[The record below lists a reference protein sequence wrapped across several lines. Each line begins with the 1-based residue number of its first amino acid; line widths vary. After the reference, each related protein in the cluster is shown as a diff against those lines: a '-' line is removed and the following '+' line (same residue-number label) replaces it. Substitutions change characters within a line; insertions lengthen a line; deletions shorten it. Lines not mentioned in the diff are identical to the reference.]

1 MGITPLLE
9 GSNDF
14 LFPKN
19 ARWIGMELSGIWMV
33 TSYSYGKKNARST
46 SDVKPNKNVIK
57 LLLRQ

>member
-1 MGITPLLE
+1 M
-9 GSNDF
+9 NFF
-14 LFPKN
+14 LPKN
-19 ARWIGMELSGIWMV
+19 ARRIGMELSGIWMV

>member
-14 LFPKN
+14 FFPKN

-33 TSYSYGKKNARST
+33 TSYSYGKKKMQDQLVMLNQTRM
-46 SDVKPNKNVIK
+46 
-57 LLLRQ
+57 